1 MRSIVYHQFR
11 RNCISSKRSFVY
23 HQADSF
29 LYTPMVWWDTTRQCR
44 VDDIHAKAWWYTK
57 PVGLDKKTLVQKNES
72 FLVAEAGL
80 SSPAIEQSTGL
91 FSQSLCSFYSQT
103 LEVVSSPTKTKRN
116 PETNLKVSFG
126 ILVAE
131 AGLEP
136 TTFGLWARRA
146 TNCSTPRWKLIKKV
160 VERVGFEPT
169 KRNAADLQSAP
180 FSHSGTSP
188 FGAGNRTW
196 THNLLITS
204 QLLYQLSYA
213 ST

>member
-1 MRSIVYHQFR
+1 MHLEKLQNSLDKRK
-11 RNCISSKRSFVY
+11 NCIPSKQSFAY

-57 PVGLDKKTLVQKNES
+57 PVGLDKKTLVQKNEG

-91 FSQSLCSFYSQT
+91 FSQSLCSFYPQT

-126 ILVAE
+126 ILA
-131 AGLEP
+131 LL
-136 TTFGLWARRA
+136 F
-146 TNCSTPRWKLIKKV
+146 KK
-160 VERVGFEPT
+160 EQG
-169 KRNAADLQSAP
+169 
-180 FSHSGTSP
+180 
-188 FGAGNRTW
+188 GNRG
-196 THNLLITS
+196 LSLFFLIIS
-204 QLLYQLSYA
+204 ILFN
-213 ST
+213 